1 MGFFPSSLNVL
12 FSFSLSYFFFNLEV
26 LKHVGFQK
34 HEFVHIFWTEQSPP
48 FDEKCL
54 FTHIYTPAPGPH
66 GRHREEPEGEPG
78 EFRVLLGHARPV
90 LEEIG
95 GGLEEGLLQVIVH
108 FVLPEPVVLLGG
120 RVFSGGG
127 AGLLG
132 CRLEVGL
139 LSPGLLDLIDECCF
153 L

>member
-1 MGFFPSSLNVL
+1 MLCGFFSFFFERSL
-12 FSFSLSYFFFNLEV
+12 FFISFIFFFFNLEV

-66 GRHREEPEGEPG
+66 GRHREEPEGELG
-78 EFRVLLGHARPV
+78 QFCVLLGHTRPV

-95 GGLEEGLLQVIVH
+95 GGLEEGLLQEIVH
-108 FVLPEPVVLLGG
+108 VVLPEPVILLGG
-120 RVFSGGG
+120 RVFSGDCGTLQLK
-127 AGLLG
+127 AESALLTWTQFA
-132 CRLEVGL
+132 RSV
-139 LSPGLLDLIDECCF
+139 
-153 L
+153 